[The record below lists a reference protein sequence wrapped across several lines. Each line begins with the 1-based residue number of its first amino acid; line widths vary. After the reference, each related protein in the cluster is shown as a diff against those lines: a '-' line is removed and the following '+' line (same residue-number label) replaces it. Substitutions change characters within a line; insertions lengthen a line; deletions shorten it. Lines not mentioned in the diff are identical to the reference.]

1 MKDEKKLLVVKTLR
15 ISEELNTEIA
25 KAAQKLDSAEQ
36 DIIRLCLKI
45 GLKHLEAVKYD
56 IAMCILGSVLNK
68 NASSSVSDDFNAA
81 LGSAR
86 RGSEQAKWAKHQE
99 PGKTA

>member
-25 KAAQKLDSAEQ
+25 NAAQKLDSAEQ

-56 IAMCILGSVLNK
+56 LAKCVLEK
-68 NASSSVSDDFNAA
+68 A
-81 LGSAR
+81 L
-86 RGSEQAKWAKHQE
+86 KK
-99 PGKTA
+99 

>member
-25 KAAQKLDSAEQ
+25 NTAQKLDSAEQ

-56 IAMCILGSVLNK
+56 LAKCVLN
-68 NASSSVSDDFNAA
+68 
-81 LGSAR
+81 AR
-86 RGSEQAKWAKHQE
+86 DQKVK
-99 PGKTA
+99 

>member
-25 KAAQKLDSAEQ
+25 NAAQKLDSAEQ

-56 IAMCILGSVLNK
+56 LAKCVLE
-68 NASSSVSDDFNAA
+68 NA
-81 LGSAR
+81 L
-86 RGSEQAKWAKHQE
+86 KK
-99 PGKTA
+99 

>member
-1 MKDEKKLLVVKTLR
+1 MKDEKKLLVVKSLR

-25 KAAQKLDSAEQ
+25 NVAQKLDSAEQ

-56 IAMCILGSVLNK
+56 VAKCVLEK
-68 NASSSVSDDFNAA
+68 A
-81 LGSAR
+81 L
-86 RGSEQAKWAKHQE
+86 KK
-99 PGKTA
+99 